1 MSIVNGISHRVG
13 ETKLH
18 RSALAVVIVMA
29 VLGASG
35 CATVTITS
43 SASEK
48 LSTPP
53 TYEQRK
59 PFFMAGLIRNHSI
72 DVKAICG
79 ERLVVQMQTQ
89 DTFVDRLLAMV
100 TLGVYTPRTARVWC
114 S

>member
-1 MSIVNGISHRVG
+1 MASMSW
-13 ETKLH
+13 TKTVIP
-18 RSALAVVIVMA
+18 AAVVIA
-29 VLGASG
+29 VLVSSG

-43 SASEK
+43 NSAEK
-48 LSTPP
+48 LSTAP

-59 PFFMAGLIRNHSI
+59 PFFMYGLIRNHSI

-89 DTFVDRLLAMV
+89 DTFVDRLLALV
-100 TLGVYTPRTARVWC
+100 TFGVYTPRTARVWC